1 LMKKLT
7 PVKILILGYF
17 FIIVAGAI
25 LLLMP
30 FSRRGPLS
38 LTDAVFT
45 STSAV
50 CVTGLIVKD
59 TPVFFTF
66 FGKLIL
72 LLLIQ
77 IGGLGYMTFATVFIF
92 ALGKRGSLKLRLI
105 AAESFPALTPGNL
118 WRFAVNVLKI
128 TFVLEGAGAL
138 LLFTGFLIHGIG
150 PVRAF
155 LHSIF
160 ISVSAFC
167 NAGFATF
174 SDSLVSFRGNLIVNL
189 TVMALIFIGGIGFF
203 VIMELYERFI
213 LKTRKK
219 LSLHTKAVLSI
230 SGVLIASSTL
240 FFFTYESIYGFGGY
254 NWIERL
260 FSAMFQAITPRTA
273 GFNTIDLNLFHPA
286 SLFLLMVLMIIGGS
300 PGGTAGGIKTTTFY
314 AYLAW
319 IKAYFHRKE
328 PVFHGYRIPDESLKR
343 SVTILIIT
351 TLVILSS
358 GFLLSIT
365 ELEGIQK
372 NGLLPY
378 LFEIASA
385 FGTVGLS
392 LGSKTMANVSLA
404 ADFSILGKWIII
416 TLMLIGKVGVLSL
429 VALISEIKPEPVRHV
444 EGKYIV
450 G

>member
-1 LMKKLT
+1 MKKLT

-17 FIIVAGAI
+17 SII
-25 LLLMP
+25 LLGALLLLLP
-30 FSRRGPLS
+30 FSRRGPLG

-66 FGKLIL
+66 FGKLVIL
-72 LLLIQ
+72 ILIQ
-77 IGGLGYMTFATVFIF
+77 IGGIGYMTFATVFIF
-92 ALGKRGSLKLRLI
+92 ALGRRGSLRLRLI
-105 AAESFPALTPGNL
+105 AAESFPALTPGNI
-118 WRFAVNVLKI
+118 WRFAINVLKI
-128 TFVLEGAGAL
+128 TFVLELFGAF
-138 LLFTGFLIHGIG
+138 LLFIGFVLHGIK
-150 PVRAF
+150 PALAI

-174 SDSLVSFRGNLIVNL
+174 SDSLVSFKANIIVNF
-189 TVMALIFIGGIGFF
+189 TVMVLIFIGGIGFF
-203 VIMELYERFI
+203 VIMELYEKFVT
-213 LKTRKK
+213 KEKKK
-219 LSLHTKAVLSI
+219 LSLHTKAALSI
-230 SGVLIASSTL
+230 SAILILVSSL
-240 FFFTYESIYGFGGY
+240 FFFIYESIYGYGNYSFV
-254 NWIERL
+254 ERIFASL
-260 FSAMFQAITPRTA
+260 FQAVTPRTA
-273 GFNTIDLNLFHPA
+273 GFNTIDLNFYHPA
-286 SLFLLMVLMIIGGS
+286 SIFLLIILMIIGGS

-319 IKAYFHRKE
+319 IRAYFQRKE

-351 TLVILSS
+351 TIVILLAIL
-358 GFLLSIT
+358 LLSIS
-365 ELEGIQK
+365 EVAGIQK
-372 NGLLPY
+372 NGILPY

-392 LGSKTMANVSLA
+392 LGSKIYHNVSLS
-404 ADFSILGKWIII
+404 ADFSIFGKWIII
-416 TLMLIGKVGVLSL
+416 SLMLIGKVGVLSI

>member
-1 LMKKLT
+1 MKKLT

-17 FIIVAGAI
+17 SIILVGAF
-25 LLLMP
+25 LLLLP
-30 FSRRGPLS
+30 ISRRGPLG
-38 LTDAVFT
+38 LTDAIFT

-66 FGKLIL
+66 FGKLVI

-92 ALGKRGSLKLRLI
+92 ALGRRSSLKLRLI
-105 AAESFPALTPGNL
+105 AAESFPALTPGNI
-118 WRFAVNVLKI
+118 WKFAINVLKI
-128 TFVLEGAGAL
+128 TFLLEGLGAAL
-138 LLFTGFLIHGIG
+138 LFIGFLMHGIG

-174 SDSLVSFRGNLIVNL
+174 SDSLVSFRANAIVNL

-203 VIMELYERFI
+203 VIMELYERYI
-213 LKTRKK
+213 LKIRKK
-219 LSLHTKAVLSI
+219 LSLHTKAALSI
-230 SGVLIASSTL
+230 SGVLILLSTL
-240 FFFTYESIYGFGGY
+240 FFLIYESIYGYGHY
-254 NWIERL
+254 NLIERI
-260 FSAMFQAITPRTA
+260 FASMFQAVTPRTA
-273 GFNTIDLNLFHPA
+273 GFNTIDLNFYHPA
-286 SLFLLMVLMIIGGS
+286 SLFLLIVLMIIGGS

-319 IKAYFHRKE
+319 IKAYFQRKE
-328 PVFHGYRIPDESLKR
+328 PVFHGYRIPEESLKR
-343 SVTILIIT
+343 AVTILIIT
-351 TLVILSS
+351 TLVILSA

-365 ELEGIQK
+365 ELHGIEK

-392 LGSKTMANVSLA
+392 LGSKIYQNVSLS

-416 TLMLIGKVGVLSL
+416 TLMLIGKVGVLSI
-429 VALISEIKPEPVRHV
+429 VALLAEKKAEPVRHV